1 MSGNYK
7 SVFDI
12 IGPVMVGPSS
22 SHTAGAVAIGQVAHK
37 LFSQKITQVTID
49 YYESFAKTHR
59 GHGTDFAIIAGVL
72 GMKTDDLRV
81 PDAVRIAKMRGIN
94 VKFIEHEG
102 KSPINHPNTAIVTLA
117 NKDKEVKVAGCS
129 IGGGTIE
136 IRKIQID
143 GHEFFPAGPLPIII
157 CLAKDGKQNS
167 ILESLACGEDFIV
180 KKAERSI
187 SSGCCLLEFDLDK
200 KPDEQIL
207 EHIASMSKELICL

>member
-1 MSGNYK
+1 M
-7 SVFDI
+7 
-12 IGPVMVGPSS
+12 
-22 SHTAGAVAIGQVAHK
+22 
-37 LFSQKITQVTID
+37 
-49 YYESFAKTHR
+49 
-59 GHGTDFAIIAGVL
+59 
-72 GMKTDDLRV
+72 
-81 PDAVRIAKMRGIN
+81 
-94 VKFIEHEG
+94 
-102 KSPINHPNTAIVTLA
+102 A
-117 NKDKEVKVAGCS
+117 NKDKEIKVAGCS

-167 ILESLACGEDFIV
+167 ILESLACGDDFIV

-187 SSGCCLLEFDLDK
+187 SSDCCLLEFDLDK